1 MGLMLGREGPS
12 IQLGAMTAKGLA
24 EGLKLSA
31 REKRCLIA
39 AGAAAGLS
47 AAFNAPIAGLLF
59 VVEEIYHHFSRH
71 VWVTALTASLVANAV
86 SLRIF
91 GQVPVL
97 AMTEKLPVFPLKDYW
112 ILIVLG
118 IFLGVLGYGY
128 EWVVL
133 RIGKAYQGLG
143 KIFHLPSHFHG
154 LLGSSVYHSYWSL
167 FSTSFRWWE

>member
-1 MGLMLGREGPS
+1 MRS
-12 IQLGAMTAKGLA
+12 V
-24 EGLKLSA
+24 
-31 REKRCLIA
+31 LIA

-59 VVEEIYHHFSRH
+59 VVEEVYHHFLSSCLGDSFNGIFSSQCCFPTHLWPGTSPCYDRKI
-71 VWVTALTASLVANAV
+71 T
-86 SLRIF
+86 RISF
-91 GQVPVL
+91 EGL
-97 AMTEKLPVFPLKDYW
+97 LDS
-112 ILIVLG
+112 IVLG

-133 RIGKAYQGLG
+133 RIGKVYQGLG

-154 LLGSSVYHSYWSL
+154 LLAVLFYHSYWSL

>member
-1 MGLMLGREGPS
+1 MLWR
-12 IQLGAMTAKGLA
+12 
-24 EGLKLSA
+24 
-31 REKRCLIA
+31 
-39 AGAAAGLS
+39 AAGLS
-47 AAFNAPIAGLLF
+47 AAFAPITGLLF
-59 VVEEIYHHFSRH
+59 VVEESIIISLV

-154 LLGSSVYHSYWSL
+154 LLAVL
-167 FSTSFRWWE
+167 FIIPIGLYFPHLLGGGNELILALNGLHPA

>member
-1 MGLMLGREGPS
+1 M
-12 IQLGAMTAKGLA
+12 
-24 EGLKLSA
+24 
-31 REKRCLIA
+31 
-39 AGAAAGLS
+39 
-47 AAFNAPIAGLLF
+47 
-59 VVEEIYHHFSRH
+59 
-71 VWVTALTASLVANAV
+71 ANAV

-143 KIFHLPSHFHG
+143 ENLPLAISFSWP
-154 LLGSSVYHSYWSL
+154 LGSSVYHSYWSL
-167 FSTSFRWWE
+167 FPTPFRWWE

>member
-1 MGLMLGREGPS
+1 M
-12 IQLGAMTAKGLA
+12 
-24 EGLKLSA
+24 
-31 REKRCLIA
+31 
-39 AGAAAGLS
+39 
-47 AAFNAPIAGLLF
+47 
-59 VVEEIYHHFSRH
+59 
-71 VWVTALTASLVANAV
+71 ANAV

-133 RIGKAYQGLG
+133 RIGKVYQGLG

-154 LLGSSVYHSYWSL
+154 LLAVLFIIPIGLYFPHLLGGGNELILALNGLHPALTWLSSIWL
-167 FSTSFRWWE
+167 FALFGVCCPLVQDFLVGFSCRF